1 MIDLSAHIRLSTQ
14 PRSIDIGADK
24 AMTVANAAAN
34 IPIIKTDDLATVWLS
49 LTAFGRQ
56 AETLLKHSKGDLLNI
71 HGTLQ
76 LSQWT
81 APDGT
86 ERQQWS
92 VAVQSIVSARTT
104 RAGGKR
110 RASGADGGCNRYTP
124 HAAQH

>member
-1 MIDLSAHIRLSTQ
+1 MIDISAQIRLSTQ
-14 PRSIDIGADK
+14 PRAIDIGADK
-24 AMTVANAAAN
+24 AMTVANAAAS

-49 LTAFGRQ
+49 LTAFGQQ
-56 AETLLKHSKGDLLNI
+56 AETLLRHNKGELLNI

-76 LSQWT
+76 QSRWT

-86 ERQQWS
+86 EREQWS

-110 RASGADGGCNRYTP
+110 RASDCFV
-124 HAAQH
+124 